1 MADESNKKAES
12 SKASDI
18 LKSLTQGV
26 NPEMAESAKK
36 LVIAMKNVSEEE
48 CNALL
53 KMLSNSNTP
62 DADEKP
68 SVKDGGNVVLPGD
81 AQLDGKQ
88 PEVLVKNEGKGED
101 HEGSTSENLENDLN
115 ELENG
120 ENGYNSDSEKLP
132 DNISSTSSGF
142 TSKAPEVSSKCD
154 NSDDV
159 LLSLGENSGV
169 DQLEVINDKS
179 LNNETRLPELS
190 DEAKKQ
196 ANKFPSTGEKSA
208 DTQFE
213 GTDDNSDSVSNL
225 LKLSLE
231 AENLPKLESTM
242 DKRFPD
248 SQIEATEGSSF
259 CDTEGFKLPEL
270 SLEHNRLADQLDTV
284 GRNSYGNVH
293 GDASSSDSEELP
305 ELLSNKAED
314 TCSEIEDGESN
325 ELSGTSIGVTQIDAS
340 CQNRSI
346 EDLAPSMQ
354 ANSCTNLLSGT
365 TETEKDY
372 SKRSSYELSSDDDHV
387 TSSSSNLE
395 LTSTGSELSDEVAPS
410 DTIHSGRL
418 DIDEKN
424 PDDNVTS
431 LSVTEIRDVNGDDP
445 VQKEGRKE
453 PATEGVHVIERL
465 SPIQSTGAQT
475 STESEKHFHKK
486 HLAKEQICD
495 TPGQGFDCEGLD
507 SILGFNDKGS
517 SRLPFYYQLQI
528 VMHEQKPVLVLQPV
542 SLSSLLPSENNVD
555 VSGVQNDA
563 VKARVPIVLPLTSPD
578 FDEATKDAILK
589 QVNEE
594 SDKNKIDDSLMRGY
608 SGEVSSL
615 SKISTCGKNSEATS
629 SSSVRQDVTKVSGKP
644 VADTSSKI
652 SIEGLPEWVPSC
664 ELDKAFSAVTEQDT
678 SSTTVETS
686 ATLSF
691 PTVSLPSTNPFAKD
705 LIALQSGHI
714 DGKVEDLSN
723 LGLDKSLQQSLFGP
737 PTPSS
742 VASGARPKQIK
753 VFQEA
758 GHVGTVTNPF
768 TPDLTP
774 KKRGKKQQQGVTD
787 HSTAVVVSAEVHP
800 SVSQSD
806 VELNRP
812 PPRSPR
818 PRLSSE
824 SMVTVIETTYADT
837 PASSAEMLSLPN
849 DGPNKIEELPVDHNT
864 QLEGRET
871 LPETTEPKGRVVSFL
886 LQFCV
891 YPENINTHPRP
902 WMFIGN
908 CVGQVG
914 RVLKATF

>member
-12 SKASDI
+12 SNASDI

-36 LVIAMKNVSEEE
+36 LVIAMKNASEEE
-48 CNALL
+48 YNALL

-68 SVKDGGNVVLPGD
+68 SVKDEGNVVLPGD

-88 PEVLVKNEGKGED
+88 PEVFVKNEVKGED
-101 HEGSTSENLENDLN
+101 HEESTSENLENDLN

-120 ENGYNSDSEKLP
+120 ENGFNSGSEKRP
-132 DNISSTSSGF
+132 DNISSTSNGF

-154 NSDDV
+154 KPDDE
-159 LLSLGENSGV
+159 LLSMGENSGV
-169 DQLEVINDKS
+169 DQLEVINNKS
-179 LNNETRLPELS
+179 LNKETRLPELS

-196 ANKFPSTGEKSA
+196 ADKFPSTGEKSA

-213 GTDDNSDSVSNL
+213 GTNDNSDSVSNL

-242 DKRFPD
+242 DKCFPD
-248 SQIEATEGSSF
+248 SQFEATESNSF

-270 SLEHNRLADQLDTV
+270 SLEHGRLADQLDTV
-284 GRNSYGNVH
+284 GKNSYGDEH

-314 TCSEIEDGESN
+314 TCSEIEDGENN
-325 ELSGTSIGVTQIDAS
+325 ELSGTSIAHIDAS
-340 CQNRSI
+340 HRNRSI
-346 EDLAPSMQ
+346 EDLTPSMQ

-410 DTIHSGRL
+410 DTIHSRRL
-418 DIDEKN
+418 DIDGKN
-424 PDDNVTS
+424 PDDN
-431 LSVTEIRDVNGDDP
+431 EIRDVNAVNGDDP
-445 VQKEGRKE
+445 VHKEGRKE
-453 PATEGVHVIERL
+453 PATEDVHVIERL
-465 SPIQSTGAQT
+465 SPILSTGTQT
-475 STESEKHFHKK
+475 STEPEKHLHKE
-486 HLAKEQICD
+486 HLANEPICD
-495 TPGQGFDCEGLD
+495 TSGGGFDHEGLD
-507 SILGFNDKGS
+507 SILGLKDKGS
-517 SRLPFYYQLQI
+517 SKLPFYYQPQV

-542 SLSSLLPSENNVD
+542 SLSSLLPGKNNVD
-555 VSGVQNDA
+555 VSGVENDG
-563 VKARVPIVLPLTSPD
+563 VKARVPIILPLTSPD
-578 FDEATKDAILK
+578 LDEATKDAILK
-589 QVNEE
+589 QINGE
-594 SDKNKIDDSLMRGY
+594 SEKNKIDDSLMLGY

-615 SKISTCGKNSEATS
+615 STISTCGKNSEAAS
-629 SSSVRQDVTKVSGKP
+629 SSSVRQDITKVNGKP
-644 VADTSSKI
+644 VADKSSKV

-664 ELDKAFSAVTEQDT
+664 ELDRAFSAVTEQDI

-686 ATLSF
+686 APLTF

-705 LIALQSGHI
+705 LAALHTGHS

-723 LGLDKSLQQSLFGP
+723 LGLDKSLPQSLFGP

-742 VASGARPKQIK
+742 VASGARPKQMK

-758 GHVGTVTNPF
+758 GHVGTATNPF
-768 TPDLTP
+768 NRDLTP
-774 KKRGKKQQQGVTD
+774 KKRGKRQQQGVTD

-800 SVSQSD
+800 SVSQSG

-812 PPRSPR
+812 LPRSPR
-818 PRLSSE
+818 SRLSSE

-849 DGPNKIEELPVDHNT
+849 DEPNKIEVVPVNHNT
-864 QLEGRET
+864 QLESKET
-871 LPETTEPKGRVVSFL
+871 LPETTKPKLRVVSFL
-886 LQFCV
+886 LQFGV
-891 YPENINTHPRP
+891 YIQKISIPIS
-902 WMFIGN
+902 GN
-908 CVGQVG
+908 GDH
-914 RVLKATF
+914 

>member
-12 SKASDI
+12 SNASDI

-36 LVIAMKNVSEEE
+36 LVIAMKNASEEE
-48 CNALL
+48 YNALL

-68 SVKDGGNVVLPGD
+68 SVKDEGNVVLPGD

-88 PEVLVKNEGKGED
+88 PEVFVKNEVKGED
-101 HEGSTSENLENDLN
+101 HEESTSENLENDLN

-120 ENGYNSDSEKLP
+120 ENGFNSGSEKRP
-132 DNISSTSSGF
+132 DNISSTSNGF

-154 NSDDV
+154 KPDDE
-159 LLSLGENSGV
+159 LLSMGENSGV
-169 DQLEVINDKS
+169 DQLEVINNKS
-179 LNNETRLPELS
+179 LNKETRLPELS

-196 ANKFPSTGEKSA
+196 ADKFPSTGEKSA

-213 GTDDNSDSVSNL
+213 GTNDNSDSVSNL

-242 DKRFPD
+242 DKCFPD
-248 SQIEATEGSSF
+248 SQFEATESNSF

-270 SLEHNRLADQLDTV
+270 SLEHGRLADQLDTV
-284 GRNSYGNVH
+284 GKNSYGDEH

-314 TCSEIEDGESN
+314 TCSEIEDGENN
-325 ELSGTSIGVTQIDAS
+325 ELSGTSIAHIDAS
-340 CQNRSI
+340 HRNRSI
-346 EDLAPSMQ
+346 EDLTPSMQ

-410 DTIHSGRL
+410 DTIHSRRL
-418 DIDEKN
+418 DIDGKN
-424 PDDNVTS
+424 PDDN
-431 LSVTEIRDVNGDDP
+431 EIRDVNAVNGDDP
-445 VQKEGRKE
+445 VHKEGRKE
-453 PATEGVHVIERL
+453 PATEDVHVIERL
-465 SPIQSTGAQT
+465 SPILSTGTQT
-475 STESEKHFHKK
+475 STEPEKHLHKE
-486 HLAKEQICD
+486 HLANEPICD
-495 TPGQGFDCEGLD
+495 TSGGGFDHEGLD
-507 SILGFNDKGS
+507 SILGLKDKGS
-517 SRLPFYYQLQI
+517 SKLPFYYQPQV

-542 SLSSLLPSENNVD
+542 SLSSLLPGKNNVD
-555 VSGVQNDA
+555 VSGVENDG
-563 VKARVPIVLPLTSPD
+563 VKARVPIILPLTSPD
-578 FDEATKDAILK
+578 LDEATKDAILK
-589 QVNEE
+589 QINGE
-594 SDKNKIDDSLMRGY
+594 SEKNKIDDSLMLGY

-615 SKISTCGKNSEATS
+615 STISTCGKNSEAAS
-629 SSSVRQDVTKVSGKP
+629 SSSVRQDITKVNGKP
-644 VADTSSKI
+644 VADKSSKV

-664 ELDKAFSAVTEQDT
+664 ELDRAFSAVTEQYT

-686 ATLSF
+686 APLTF

-705 LIALQSGHI
+705 LAALHTGHS

-723 LGLDKSLQQSLFGP
+723 LGLDKSLPQSLFGP

-742 VASGARPKQIK
+742 VASGARPKQMK

-758 GHVGTVTNPF
+758 GHVGTATNPF
-768 TPDLTP
+768 NRDLTP
-774 KKRGKKQQQGVTD
+774 KKRGKRQQQGVTD

-800 SVSQSD
+800 SVSQSG

-812 PPRSPR
+812 LPRSPR
-818 PRLSSE
+818 SRLSSE

-849 DGPNKIEELPVDHNT
+849 DEPNKIEVVPVNHNT
-864 QLEGRET
+864 QLESKET
-871 LPETTEPKGRVVSFL
+871 LPETTKPKLRVVSFL
-886 LQFCV
+886 LQFGV
-891 YPENINTHPRP
+891 YIQKISIPIS
-902 WMFIGN
+902 GN
-908 CVGQVG
+908 GDH
-914 RVLKATF
+914 

>member
-12 SKASDI
+12 SNASDI

-36 LVIAMKNVSEEE
+36 LVIAMKNASEEE
-48 CNALL
+48 YNALL

-68 SVKDGGNVVLPGD
+68 SVKDEGNVVLPGD

-88 PEVLVKNEGKGED
+88 PEVFVKNEVKGED
-101 HEGSTSENLENDLN
+101 HEESTSENLENDLN

-120 ENGYNSDSEKLP
+120 ENGFNSGSEKLP
-132 DNISSTSSGF
+132 DNISSTSNGF

-154 NSDDV
+154 KPDDE
-159 LLSLGENSGV
+159 LLSMGENSGV
-169 DQLEVINDKS
+169 DQLEVINNKS
-179 LNNETRLPELS
+179 INKETRLPELS
-190 DEAKKQ
+190 DEAKKE
-196 ANKFPSTGEKSA
+196 ADKFPSTGEKSA

-213 GTDDNSDSVSNL
+213 GTNDNSDSVSNL

-242 DKRFPD
+242 DKCFPD
-248 SQIEATEGSSF
+248 SQFEATESNSF

-270 SLEHNRLADQLDTV
+270 SLEHGRLADQLDTV
-284 GRNSYGNVH
+284 GKNSYGDEH

-314 TCSEIEDGESN
+314 TCSEIEDGENN
-325 ELSGTSIGVTQIDAS
+325 ELSGTSIAHIDAS
-340 CQNRSI
+340 HRNRSI
-346 EDLAPSMQ
+346 EDLMPSMQ
-354 ANSCTNLLSGT
+354 ANSRTNLLSGT

-410 DTIHSGRL
+410 DTIHSRRL
-418 DIDEKN
+418 DIEGKN
-424 PDDNVTS
+424 PDD
-431 LSVTEIRDVNGDDP
+431 P
-445 VQKEGRKE
+445 VHKEGRKE
-453 PATEGVHVIERL
+453 PATEDVHVIERL
-465 SPIQSTGAQT
+465 SPILSTGTQT
-475 STESEKHFHKK
+475 STEPEKHLHKE
-486 HLAKEQICD
+486 HLANEPICD
-495 TPGQGFDCEGLD
+495 TSGGGFDHEGLD
-507 SILGFNDKGS
+507 SILGLKDKGS
-517 SRLPFYYQLQI
+517 SKLPFYYQPQV

-542 SLSSLLPSENNVD
+542 SLSSFLPGKNNVD
-555 VSGVQNDA
+555 VSGVENDG
-563 VKARVPIVLPLTSPD
+563 VKARVPIILPLTSPD

-589 QVNEE
+589 QINGE
-594 SDKNKIDDSLMRGY
+594 SEKNKIDDSLMLGY

-615 SKISTCGKNSEATS
+615 STISTCGKNSEAAS
-629 SSSVRQDVTKVSGKP
+629 SSSVRQDITKVNGKP
-644 VADTSSKI
+644 VADKSSKV

-664 ELDKAFSAVTEQDT
+664 ELDRAFSAVTEQDT

-686 ATLSF
+686 APLTF

-705 LIALQSGHI
+705 LAALHTGHS

-723 LGLDKSLQQSLFGP
+723 LGLDKSLPQSLFGP

-742 VASGARPKQIK
+742 VASGARPKQMK

-758 GHVGTVTNPF
+758 GHVGTATNPF
-768 TPDLTP
+768 NRDLTP
-774 KKRGKKQQQGVTD
+774 KKRGKRQQQGVTD

-800 SVSQSD
+800 SVSQSG

-812 PPRSPR
+812 LPRSPR
-818 PRLSSE
+818 SRLSSE

-849 DGPNKIEELPVDHNT
+849 DEPNKIEVVPVNHNT
-864 QLEGRET
+864 QLESKET
-871 LPETTEPKGRVVSFL
+871 LPETTKPKLRVVSFL
-886 LQFCV
+886 LQFGV
-891 YPENINTHPRP
+891 YIQKISIPIS
-902 WMFIGN
+902 GN
-908 CVGQVG
+908 GDH
-914 RVLKATF
+914 

>member
-12 SKASDI
+12 SNASDI

-36 LVIAMKNVSEEE
+36 LVIAMKNASEEE
-48 CNALL
+48 YNALL

-68 SVKDGGNVVLPGD
+68 SVKDEGNVVLPGD

-88 PEVLVKNEGKGED
+88 PEVFVKNEVKGED
-101 HEGSTSENLENDLN
+101 HEESTSENLENDLN

-120 ENGYNSDSEKLP
+120 ENGFNSGSEKLP
-132 DNISSTSSGF
+132 DNISSTSNGF

-154 NSDDV
+154 KPDDE
-159 LLSLGENSGV
+159 LLSMAENSGV
-169 DQLEVINDKS
+169 DQLEVINNKS
-179 LNNETRLPELS
+179 INKETRLPELS

-196 ANKFPSTGEKSA
+196 ADKFPSTGEKSA

-213 GTDDNSDSVSNL
+213 GTNDNSDSVSNL

-242 DKRFPD
+242 DKCFPD
-248 SQIEATEGSSF
+248 SQFEATESNSF
-259 CDTEGFKLPEL
+259 CDTEGFKLPEV
-270 SLEHNRLADQLDTV
+270 SLEHGRLADQLDTV
-284 GRNSYGNVH
+284 GKNSYGDEH

-314 TCSEIEDGESN
+314 TCSEIEDGENN
-325 ELSGTSIGVTQIDAS
+325 ELSGTSIAHIDAS
-340 CQNRSI
+340 HRNRSI
-346 EDLAPSMQ
+346 EDLTPSMQ
-354 ANSCTNLLSGT
+354 ANSRTNLLSGT

-410 DTIHSGRL
+410 DTIHSRRL
-418 DIDEKN
+418 DIDGKN
-424 PDDNVTS
+424 PDDN
-431 LSVTEIRDVNGDDP
+431 EIRDVNAVNGDDP
-445 VQKEGRKE
+445 VHKEGRKE
-453 PATEGVHVIERL
+453 PATEDVHVIERL
-465 SPIQSTGAQT
+465 SPILSTGTQT
-475 STESEKHFHKK
+475 STEPEKHLHKE
-486 HLAKEQICD
+486 HLANEPICD
-495 TPGQGFDCEGLD
+495 TSGGGFDHEGLD
-507 SILGFNDKGS
+507 SILGLKDKGS
-517 SRLPFYYQLQI
+517 SKLPFYYQPQV

-542 SLSSLLPSENNVD
+542 SLSSFLPGKNNVD
-555 VSGVQNDA
+555 VSGVENDG
-563 VKARVPIVLPLTSPD
+563 VKARVPIILPLTSPD

-589 QVNEE
+589 QINEE
-594 SDKNKIDDSLMRGY
+594 SEKNKIDDSLMLGY

-615 SKISTCGKNSEATS
+615 STISTCGKNSEAAS
-629 SSSVRQDVTKVSGKP
+629 SSSVRQDITKVNGKP
-644 VADTSSKI
+644 VADKSSKV

-664 ELDKAFSAVTEQDT
+664 ELDRAFSAVTEQDT

-686 ATLSF
+686 APLTF

-705 LIALQSGHI
+705 LAALHTGHS
-714 DGKVEDLSN
+714 DGKVENLSN
-723 LGLDKSLQQSLFGP
+723 LGLDKSLPQSLFGP

-742 VASGARPKQIK
+742 VASGARPKQMK

-758 GHVGTVTNPF
+758 GHVGTATNPF
-768 TPDLTP
+768 NRDLTP
-774 KKRGKKQQQGVTD
+774 KKRGKRQQQGVTD

-800 SVSQSD
+800 SVSQSG

-812 PPRSPR
+812 LPRSPR
-818 PRLSSE
+818 SRLSSE

-849 DGPNKIEELPVDHNT
+849 DEPNKIEVVPVNHNT
-864 QLEGRET
+864 QLESKET
-871 LPETTEPKGRVVSFL
+871 LPETTKPKLRVVSFL
-886 LQFCV
+886 LQFGV
-891 YPENINTHPRP
+891 YIQKISIPIS
-902 WMFIGN
+902 GN
-908 CVGQVG
+908 GDH
-914 RVLKATF
+914 

>member
-12 SKASDI
+12 SNASDI

-26 NPEMAESAKK
+26 NPETAESAKR
-36 LVIAMKNVSEEE
+36 LVIAMKNASEEE
-48 CNALL
+48 YNALL

-62 DADEKP
+62 DADEKL
-68 SVKDGGNVVLPGD
+68 SVKDEGNVVLPGD

-88 PEVLVKNEGKGED
+88 PEVFVKNEVKGED
-101 HEGSTSENLENDLN
+101 HEESTSENLENDLN

-132 DNISSTSSGF
+132 GNISSTSNGF

-154 NSDDV
+154 KPDDE
-159 LLSLGENSGV
+159 LLSMDENSGV
-169 DQLEVINDKS
+169 DQLEVTNDEY

-196 ANKFPSTGEKSA
+196 ADKFPSMGKKSA

-213 GTDDNSDSVSNL
+213 GTNDNSDSVSNL

-242 DKRFPD
+242 DKCFPD
-248 SQIEATEGSSF
+248 SQFEATESNSF

-270 SLEHNRLADQLDTV
+270 SLEHGRLADQLDTV
-284 GRNSYGNVH
+284 GKNSYGDVH

-305 ELLSNKAED
+305 ELLSSKAED
-314 TCSEIEDGESN
+314 TCSEIEDGENN
-325 ELSGTSIGVTQIDAS
+325 ELSGTSIAQIDAS
-340 CQNRSI
+340 RQNRSI
-346 EDLAPSMQ
+346 EDLTPSMQ
-354 ANSCTNLLSGT
+354 ANSRTNLLSGT

-395 LTSTGSELSDEVAPS
+395 LTSTGSELSDEVVPS

-418 DIDEKN
+418 DIDGKN

-431 LSVTEIRDVNGDDP
+431 SSVTEIRDVNTVNGDDP
-445 VQKEGRKE
+445 AQKEGRNE
-453 PATEGVHVIERL
+453 PAAEGVHVIERL
-465 SPIQSTGAQT
+465 SPIQSTGTQT
-475 STESEKHFHKK
+475 STEPEKHLHKE
-486 HLAKEQICD
+486 HLANEPICD
-495 TPGQGFDCEGLD
+495 TSGGRFDREGLD
-507 SILGFNDKGS
+507 SILGFKDKGS
-517 SRLPFYYQLQI
+517 SKLPFYYQPQI

-542 SLSSLLPSENNVD
+542 SLSSLLSSENNVD
-555 VSGVQNDA
+555 VSGVENDGI
-563 VKARVPIVLPLTSPD
+563 KARVPIILPLTSPD
-578 FDEATKDAILK
+578 FDEATRDAILK
-589 QVNEE
+589 QINEE
-594 SDKNKIDDSLMRGY
+594 SQKNKIDDSLIQGY
-608 SGEVSSL
+608 SGEVSSM
-615 SKISTCGKNSEATS
+615 STISTCGKNSEAAS
-629 SSSVRQDVTKVSGKP
+629 SSSVRQDITKVNGKP
-644 VADTSSKI
+644 IADKSSKV

-664 ELDKAFSAVTEQDT
+664 ELDRAFSAVTEQDT

-686 ATLSF
+686 APLTF

-705 LIALQSGHI
+705 LAALHTGHS

-742 VASGARPKQIK
+742 VASGARPKQMK
-753 VFQEA
+753 AFPEA
-758 GHVGTVTNPF
+758 GHVGTATNPF

-774 KKRGKKQQQGVTD
+774 KKRGKRQQQGVTD

-800 SVSQSD
+800 SVSQSGA
-806 VELNRP
+806 ELNRP
-812 PPRSPR
+812 LPRSPR

-849 DGPNKIEELPVDHNT
+849 DEPNKIEVVPVDHNT
-864 QLEGRET
+864 QLESKET
-871 LPETTEPKGRVVSFL
+871 LPETTKPKLRVVSFL
-886 LQFCV
+886 LQFCIYV
-891 YPENINTHPRP
+891 QKISIPIS
-902 WMFIGN
+902 GN
-908 CVGQVG
+908 GDH
-914 RVLKATF
+914 

>member
-1 MADESNKKAES
+1 MADESNQKAES
-12 SKASDI
+12 SNASDI

-36 LVIAMKNVSEEE
+36 LVIAMKNASEEE
-48 CNALL
+48 YNALL

-68 SVKDGGNVVLPGD
+68 SVKDEGNVVLPGD

-88 PEVLVKNEGKGED
+88 PEVFVKNEVKGED
-101 HEGSTSENLENDLN
+101 HEESTSENLENDLN

-132 DNISSTSSGF
+132 DNISSTSNGF
-142 TSKAPEVSSKCD
+142 TSKAPEASSKCD
-154 NSDDV
+154 KPDDE
-159 LLSLGENSGV
+159 LLSMGENSGV
-169 DQLEVINDKS
+169 DQLEVINDKF
-179 LNNETRLPELS
+179 LYNETRLPELS

-196 ANKFPSTGEKSA
+196 ADKFPSTGEKSA

-213 GTDDNSDSVSNL
+213 GTNGNSDSVSNL
-225 LKLSLE
+225 LKVSLE
-231 AENLPKLESTM
+231 AANLPKVELTM
-242 DKRFPD
+242 DKCFPD
-248 SQIEATEGSSF
+248 SQFEATEGSSF
-259 CDTEGFKLPEL
+259 GDTEGFKLPEL
-270 SLEHNRLADQLDTV
+270 SLEHGRLADQLDTV
-284 GRNSYGNVH
+284 GKNSYGDVH

-314 TCSEIEDGESN
+314 TCSEIEDGENN
-325 ELSGTSIGVTQIDAS
+325 ELSGTSIAQIDAS
-340 CQNRSI
+340 HQNRSI
-346 EDLAPSMQ
+346 QDLTPSMQ
-354 ANSCTNLLSGT
+354 ANSRTNLLSGT

-410 DTIHSGRL
+410 DTVHSRRL
-418 DIDEKN
+418 DIDGKN
-424 PDDNVTS
+424 PDDN
-431 LSVTEIRDVNGDDP
+431 EIRDVNAVNGDDP
-445 VQKEGRKE
+445 VHMEGRKE
-453 PATEGVHVIERL
+453 PAAEGVHVIERL
-465 SPIQSTGAQT
+465 SPILSTGTQT
-475 STESEKHFHKK
+475 STEPEKHLHKE
-486 HLAKEQICD
+486 HLANKQICD
-495 TPGQGFDCEGLD
+495 TFGGGFDGEGLD
-507 SILGFNDKGS
+507 SILGFKDKGS
-517 SRLPFYYQLQI
+517 SKLPFYYQPQI

-555 VSGVQNDA
+555 VSGVENDA
-563 VKARVPIVLPLTSPD
+563 VKARVPIILPLTSPD
-578 FDEATKDAILK
+578 FDEATRDAILK
-589 QVNEE
+589 QINEE
-594 SDKNKIDDSLMRGY
+594 SEKSKIDDSLMQGY

-615 SKISTCGKNSEATS
+615 STISTRGKNSEAAS
-629 SSSVRQDVTKVSGKP
+629 SSSVRQDITKVNGKP
-644 VADTSSKI
+644 VADKSSKV

-664 ELDKAFSAVTEQDT
+664 ELDRAFSAVTEQDT

-686 ATLSF
+686 APLTF

-705 LIALQSGHI
+705 LAALHTGHS

-742 VASGARPKQIK
+742 VASGARPKQMK

-758 GHVGTVTNPF
+758 GHNGTATNPF

-774 KKRGKKQQQGVTD
+774 KKRGKRQQQGVTD

-800 SVSQSD
+800 SVSQSGA
-806 VELNRP
+806 ELNRAL
-812 PPRSPR
+812 PRSPR
-818 PRLSSE
+818 PRISSE

-849 DGPNKIEELPVDHNT
+849 DEPNKVEAVPIDHNT
-864 QLEGRET
+864 QLESKER
-871 LPETTEPKGRVVSFL
+871 LLQTTKPKLRVVSFL

-891 YPENINTHPRP
+891 YIQKISIPIS
-902 WMFIGN
+902 GN
-908 CVGQVG
+908 GDH
-914 RVLKATF
+914 

>member
-12 SKASDI
+12 SNASDI

-36 LVIAMKNVSEEE
+36 LVIAMKNASEEE
-48 CNALL
+48 YNALL

-68 SVKDGGNVVLPGD
+68 SVKDEGNVVLPGD

-88 PEVLVKNEGKGED
+88 PEVFVKNEVKGED
-101 HEGSTSENLENDLN
+101 HEESTSENLENDLN

-120 ENGYNSDSEKLP
+120 ENGFNSGSEKLP
-132 DNISSTSSGF
+132 DNISSTSNGF
-142 TSKAPEVSSKCD
+142 ASKAPEVSSKCD
-154 NSDDV
+154 KSDDE
-159 LLSLGENSGV
+159 LLSMGENSGV
-169 DQLEVINDKS
+169 DQLEVINNKS
-179 LNNETRLPELS
+179 LNKETRLPELS

-196 ANKFPSTGEKSA
+196 ADKFPSTGEKSA

-213 GTDDNSDSVSNL
+213 GTNDNSDSVSNL

-242 DKRFPD
+242 DKCFPD
-248 SQIEATEGSSF
+248 SQFEATESNSF

-270 SLEHNRLADQLDTV
+270 SLEHGRLADQLDTV
-284 GRNSYGNVH
+284 GKNSYGDEH

-314 TCSEIEDGESN
+314 TCSEIEDGENN
-325 ELSGTSIGVTQIDAS
+325 ELSGTSIAHIDAS
-340 CQNRSI
+340 HRNRSI
-346 EDLAPSMQ
+346 EDLTPSMQ
-354 ANSCTNLLSGT
+354 ANSRTNLLSGT

-410 DTIHSGRL
+410 DTIHSRRL
-418 DIDEKN
+418 DIDGKN
-424 PDDNVTS
+424 PDDN
-431 LSVTEIRDVNGDDP
+431 EIRDVNAVNGDDP
-445 VQKEGRKE
+445 VHKEGRKE
-453 PATEGVHVIERL
+453 PATEDVHVIERL
-465 SPIQSTGAQT
+465 SPILSTGTQT
-475 STESEKHFHKK
+475 STEPEKHLHKE
-486 HLAKEQICD
+486 HLANEPICD
-495 TPGQGFDCEGLD
+495 ISGGGFDHEGLD
-507 SILGFNDKGS
+507 SILGLKDKGS
-517 SRLPFYYQLQI
+517 SKLPFYYQPQV
-528 VMHEQKPVLVLQPV
+528 VMHEQKSVLVLQPV
-542 SLSSLLPSENNVD
+542 SLSSLLPGKNNVD
-555 VSGVQNDA
+555 VSGVENDG
-563 VKARVPIVLPLTSPD
+563 VKARVPIILPLTSPD

-589 QVNEE
+589 QINEE
-594 SDKNKIDDSLMRGY
+594 SEKNKIDDSLMLGY

-615 SKISTCGKNSEATS
+615 STISTCGKNSEEAS
-629 SSSVRQDVTKVSGKP
+629 SSSVRQDITKVNGKP
-644 VADTSSKI
+644 VADKSSKV

-664 ELDKAFSAVTEQDT
+664 ELDRAFSAVTEQDT

-686 ATLSF
+686 APLTF

-705 LIALQSGHI
+705 LAALHTGHS

-723 LGLDKSLQQSLFGP
+723 LGLDKSLPQPLFGP

-742 VASGARPKQIK
+742 VASGARPKQMK

-758 GHVGTVTNPF
+758 GHVGTATNPF
-768 TPDLTP
+768 NRDLTP
-774 KKRGKKQQQGVTD
+774 KKRGKRQQQGVTD

-800 SVSQSD
+800 SVSQSG

-812 PPRSPR
+812 LPRSPR
-818 PRLSSE
+818 SRLSSE

-849 DGPNKIEELPVDHNT
+849 DEPNKIEVVPVNHNT
-864 QLEGRET
+864 QLESKET
-871 LPETTEPKGRVVSFL
+871 LPETTKPKLRVVSFL
-886 LQFCV
+886 LQFGV
-891 YPENINTHPRP
+891 YIQKISIPIS
-902 WMFIGN
+902 GN
-908 CVGQVG
+908 GDH
-914 RVLKATF
+914 

>member
-12 SKASDI
+12 SNASDI

-36 LVIAMKNVSEEE
+36 LVIAMKNASEEE
-48 CNALL
+48 YNALL

-68 SVKDGGNVVLPGD
+68 SVKDEGNVVLPGD

-88 PEVLVKNEGKGED
+88 PEVFVKNEVKGED
-101 HEGSTSENLENDLN
+101 HEESTSENLENDLN

-120 ENGYNSDSEKLP
+120 ENGFNSGSEKLP
-132 DNISSTSSGF
+132 DNISSTSNGF

-154 NSDDV
+154 KPDDE
-159 LLSLGENSGV
+159 LLSMGENSGV
-169 DQLEVINDKS
+169 DQLEVINNKS
-179 LNNETRLPELS
+179 INKETRLPELS
-190 DEAKKQ
+190 DEAKKE
-196 ANKFPSTGEKSA
+196 ADKFPSTGEKSA

-213 GTDDNSDSVSNL
+213 GTNDNSDSVSNL

-242 DKRFPD
+242 DKCFPD
-248 SQIEATEGSSF
+248 SQFEATESNSF

-270 SLEHNRLADQLDTV
+270 SLEHGRLADQLDTV
-284 GRNSYGNVH
+284 GKNSYGDEH

-314 TCSEIEDGESN
+314 TCSEIEDGENN
-325 ELSGTSIGVTQIDAS
+325 ELSGTSIAHIDAS
-340 CQNRSI
+340 HRNRSI
-346 EDLAPSMQ
+346 EDLTPSMQ
-354 ANSCTNLLSGT
+354 ANSRTNLLSGT

-395 LTSTGSELSDEVAPS
+395 LTSTGSELSDEIAPS
-410 DTIHSGRL
+410 DTIHSRRL
-418 DIDEKN
+418 DIDGKN
-424 PDDNVTS
+424 PDDN
-431 LSVTEIRDVNGDDP
+431 EIRDVNAVNGDDP
-445 VQKEGRKE
+445 VHKEGRKE
-453 PATEGVHVIERL
+453 PATEDVHVIERL
-465 SPIQSTGAQT
+465 SPIPSTGTQT
-475 STESEKHFHKK
+475 STEPEKHLHKE
-486 HLAKEQICD
+486 HLANEPICD
-495 TPGQGFDCEGLD
+495 ISGGGFDHEGLD
-507 SILGFNDKGS
+507 SILGLKDKGS
-517 SRLPFYYQLQI
+517 SKLPFYYQPQV
-528 VMHEQKPVLVLQPV
+528 VMHEQKSVLVLQPV
-542 SLSSLLPSENNVD
+542 SLSSLLPGKNNVD
-555 VSGVQNDA
+555 VSGVENDG
-563 VKARVPIVLPLTSPD
+563 VKARVPIILPLTSPD

-589 QVNEE
+589 QINEE
-594 SDKNKIDDSLMRGY
+594 SEKNKIDDSLMLGY

-615 SKISTCGKNSEATS
+615 STISTCGKNSEAAS
-629 SSSVRQDVTKVSGKP
+629 SSSVRQDITKVNGKP
-644 VADTSSKI
+644 VADKSSKV

-664 ELDKAFSAVTEQDT
+664 ELDRAFSAVTEQDT

-686 ATLSF
+686 APLTF

-705 LIALQSGHI
+705 LAALHTGHS

-742 VASGARPKQIK
+742 VASGARPKQMK

-758 GHVGTVTNPF
+758 GHVGTATNPF
-768 TPDLTP
+768 NRDLTP
-774 KKRGKKQQQGVTD
+774 KKRGKRQQQGVTD

-800 SVSQSD
+800 SVSQSG

-812 PPRSPR
+812 LPRSPR
-818 PRLSSE
+818 SRLSSE

-849 DGPNKIEELPVDHNT
+849 DEPNKIEVVPVNHNT
-864 QLEGRET
+864 QLESRET
-871 LPETTEPKGRVVSFL
+871 LPETTKPKLRVVSFL
-886 LQFCV
+886 LQFGV
-891 YPENINTHPRP
+891 YIQKISIPIS
-902 WMFIGN
+902 GN
-908 CVGQVG
+908 GDH
-914 RVLKATF
+914 